1 MEKVAQTVPSNIQD
15 LVKLEANTHSLYLV
29 EHNRR
34 VRLTKKE
41 YSIFQ
46 AFFQNGLLSDEHIA
60 RKVFGCFD
68 DKSVRECLEKHID
81 HLRAKIRVYG
91 WDIYRVLRYG
101 YILLPS
107 E

>member
-1 MEKVAQTVPSNIQD
+1 MEKLTQIAPINMHDFIRLD
-15 LVKLEANTHSLYLV
+15 ANTHSLFLV

-46 AFFQNGLLSDEHIA
+46 VFFQNGLLSDEQIA
-60 RKVFGCFD
+60 REVFAYVD
-68 DKSVRECLEKHID
+68 DKRVRECLEKHID

-101 YILLPS
+101 YILLPIL
-107 E
+107 

>member
-1 MEKVAQTVPSNIQD
+1 MTPNVHD
-15 LVKLEANTHSLYLV
+15 LVRLDASTHSLYLI

-41 YSIFQ
+41 YHIFH
-46 AFFQNGLLSDEHIA
+46 AFIQNGLLSDEDVA
-60 RKVFGCFD
+60 REVFGCSD
-68 DKSVRECLEKHID
+68 DKCVRECLDKHID

-101 YILLPS
+101 YILLPYS
-107 E
+107 K